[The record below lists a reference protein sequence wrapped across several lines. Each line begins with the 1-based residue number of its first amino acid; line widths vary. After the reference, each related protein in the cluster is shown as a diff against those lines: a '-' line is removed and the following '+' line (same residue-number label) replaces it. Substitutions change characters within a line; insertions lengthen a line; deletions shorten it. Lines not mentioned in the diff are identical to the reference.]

1 MARSQMKMSWKTFAK
16 RSLIAMNWDEWLRYE
31 GAQTVMNQM
40 KQHNGIPTLIFGN
53 PRLDAVND

>member
-1 MARSQMKMSWKTFAK
+1 MRISWNTFAK